1 MKGERLVEEFGQ
13 AAKTHGWQSDQG
25 TGRAVGQVEK
35 AYKESRFALVKYVTA
50 LERQV
55 KRLKAVD
62 RG

>member
-1 MKGERLVEEFGQ
+1 MKGERLIEAFDQ

-25 TGRAVGQVEK
+25 TGRAVKEAEK
-35 AYKESRFALVKYVTA
+35 DYKETRFALVKYVTA